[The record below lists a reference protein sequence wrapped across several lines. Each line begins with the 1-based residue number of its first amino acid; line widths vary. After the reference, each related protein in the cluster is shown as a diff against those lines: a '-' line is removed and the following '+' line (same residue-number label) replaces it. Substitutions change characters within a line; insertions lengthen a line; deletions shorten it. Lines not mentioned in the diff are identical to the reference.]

1 MYKSLAG
8 YYQVGKSIDFYF
20 FFCTLV
26 TLWFWGWLFFAFF
39 SSLDFD
45 PPETTAKRV
54 CVRAR
59 FTREATCFKT
69 NIIITHHRMKQ
80 QELCEKTTSESCPQR
95 RTNLL
100 DLVKSTRKDLE
111 DLREYALKVVRFVTL
126 QLPFFLIFQWKIK
139 INFSHSNT
147 GTKLI
152 LVEPVPQRVSTLA
165 GGHSQNSSEY
175 L

>member
-1 MYKSLAG
+1 
-8 YYQVGKSIDFYF
+8 
-20 FFCTLV
+20 V
-26 TLWFWGWLFFAFF
+26 TFGFWGLTFCLF
-39 SSLDFD
+39 SSVFIQIDLLDNS
-45 PPETTAKRV
+45 KKV

-100 DLVKSTRKDLE
+100 DLVKSTRQDLKH
-111 DLREYALKVVRFVTL
+111 LREYALKVVRFVTL
-126 QLPFFLIFQWKIK
+126 RLPFFSYFSGNQNKFLTV
-139 INFSHSNT
+139 SHSNT

-152 LVEPVPQRVSTLA
+152 LVEPVPQCISTLA
-165 GGHSQNSSEY
+165 GGHSQNSNEY

>member
-39 SSLDFD
+39 SSFWL
-45 PPETTAKRV
+45 ETTAKRV
-54 CVRAR
+54 FVRAR

>member
-8 YYQVGKSIDFYF
+8 YYQVGKSTDFIF
-20 FFCTLV
+20 FFLHLV
-26 TLWFWGWLFFAFF
+26 TFGWGWLFFAFF
-39 SSLDFD
+39 SSFWL
-45 PPETTAKRV
+45 ETTAKRV

-95 RTNLL
+95 RTNFL

-126 QLPFFLIFQWKIK
+126 RLPFFSYFSGNQNKFLTV
-139 INFSHSNT
+139 SHSNT

-152 LVEPVPQRVSTLA
+152 LVEPVPQCISTLA